1 MLDRPNTREG
11 WIARA
16 ASLAIEGRA
25 FIGGAYVGALDGG
38 TFAKVSPIDGK
49 VFAHVAD
56 CGEADIDRAVKSAR
70 AAFES
75 GAWRDAD
82 PQRKKKVLL
91 RFAELIR
98 EHAVEIALLET
109 LDVGKV
115 IGNSLT
121 VDVPFCADCIQ
132 YYAEYA
138 DKLFDEIAPLGP
150 QDLALVRKEPLG
162 VVGAIVPWNYP
173 LIIAAWKLG
182 PALLAGNSVILKP
195 AEQSPL
201 ASLVLGRL
209 GKEAG
214 LPDGVLNVVP
224 GFGENAGKPL
234 ALHPDVDMIAF
245 TGSTEVGKL
254 MMVYAGQ
261 SNMKRVALE
270 CGGKSPHVVM
280 PDADLDAAAEAIA
293 WGIYYNQGET
303 CHAGSR
309 VLAHASIREALVKKI
324 GEVQQAQIPLGHPFD
339 AGAQLGAMV
348 EEKQMQRV
356 LGYIELGVQEGAR
369 DRAWR
374 QAGVRRD
381 RRLLC
386 RADHPRRREQRHA
399 HRPGGDLRPGRRR
412 HPVRDRS
419 RGDSPRQRHDLR
431 PRRRGLDAR
440 HGRGAQAYARHSRRD
455 GLGQRL
461 RPLLADDAVR
471 RLQAVRLRPRPVAA
485 RNRQVYGLQD
495 DLDALSVEI
504 HAGHWTAAGD
514 ATSDGRATP
523 RCATQSAARA
533 RPFVPGS
540 IVRGRPPDRRFRQD
554 RSDNDRFGDR
564 PDRGRAT

>member
-25 FIGGAYVGALDGG
+25 FIGGAYVGALDGR

-254 MMVYAGQ
+254 MLVYAGQ

-369 DRAWR
+369 IAHGGKRAFAETGGFYVEPTILDGASNGMRIAQEEIFGPVVVVIPFETEAEAIRLANDTIYGLAAAVWT
-374 QAGVRRD
+374 RD
-381 RRLLC
+381 MG
-386 RADHPRRREQRHA
+386 AA
-399 HRPGGDLRPGRRR
+399 HRLTRAIRAGTVWVNAYDRSSLTTPFGGFKQSGFG
-412 HPVRDRS
+412 RDRS
-419 RGDSPRQRHDLR
+419 P
-431 PRRRGLDAR
+431 
-440 HGRGAQAYARHSRRD
+440 
-455 GLGQRL
+455 
-461 RPLLADDAVR
+461 
-471 RLQAVRLRPRPVAA
+471 
-485 RNRQVYGLQD
+485 
-495 DLDALSVEI
+495 
-504 HAGHWTAAGD
+504 HAIDKYMDFKTIWTHY
-514 ATSDGRATP
+514 R
-523 RCATQSAARA
+523 
-533 RPFVPGS
+533 
-540 IVRGRPPDRRFRQD
+540 
-554 RSDNDRFGDR
+554 
-564 PDRGRAT
+564 